1 MNNLMHKLR
10 NRQLRKN
17 RVRTQISGTANRP
30 RLSVF
35 ISNQHITA
43 QLIDDAAHQTLGYA
57 TTVGQ
62 KNSAHDTMTAK
73 AEFIGAEIAKQAKS
87 IKISHVVFDRGGKL
101 YHGRIAALADA
112 ARKSG
117 LEF

>member
-1 MNNLMHKLR
+1 MNNLMHKLQ
-10 NRQLRKN
+10 NRELRKN
-17 RVRTQISGTANRP
+17 RVRSQVSGNAKRP
-30 RLSVF
+30 RLSIF

-43 QLIDDAAHQTLGYA
+43 QLIDDEAHRTIGYA
-57 TTVGQ
+57 TTVGK
-62 KNSAHDTMTAK
+62 KNTKETMTAK
-73 AEFIGAEIAKQAKS
+73 AEAIGAEIAKQAKAAKVS
-87 IKISHVVFDRGGKL
+87 SVVFDRGSKL